1 MVISL
6 RKNFFTDLERT
17 LVEEVGLK
25 AGIFRYESGVEAVR
39 ISNEKGYIIIL
50 PYKGPM
56 TTMSFMGICRMP
68 TMILLN

>member
-25 AGIFRYESGVEAVR
+25 AGIFRYESGV
-39 ISNEKGYIIIL
+39 KL
-50 PYKGPM
+50 
-56 TTMSFMGICRMP
+56 
-68 TMILLN
+68 